1 MKIAKPFT
9 PHALACSVSKVFF
22 IQSICRTKEQKTRLQ
37 CLATAMSQFAMPA
50 GDEKRNV
57 SKEAKSKYPATETF
71 FFQQYFQAAL
81 TRAPDM

>member
-1 MKIAKPFT
+1 
-9 PHALACSVSKVFF
+9 
-22 IQSICRTKEQKTRLQ
+22 
-37 CLATAMSQFAMPA
+37 MSQFAMPA